1 MEVENSEIQIHF
13 PSPGVF
19 NFKAGLLWIIPRD
32 DAPLCL
38 KSVRTPLLLM
48 ETCVSAEKNTLC
60 PHEKCVCHH
69 FSVKK
74 KQTPYEFDNTFLVP
88 HHNKVGQGFSFHFQ
102 HAAQLN
108 MMLIFI

>member
-48 ETCVSAEKNTLC
+48 ETSVSAEKNTSC
-60 PHEKCVCHH
+60 PHEKCVSHH

-74 KQTPYEFDNTFLVP
+74 KIPYEFNNVFLVP
-88 HHNKVGQGFSFHFQ
+88 RNNKVGQGFSFHFQ

-108 MMLIFI
+108 LILIFL